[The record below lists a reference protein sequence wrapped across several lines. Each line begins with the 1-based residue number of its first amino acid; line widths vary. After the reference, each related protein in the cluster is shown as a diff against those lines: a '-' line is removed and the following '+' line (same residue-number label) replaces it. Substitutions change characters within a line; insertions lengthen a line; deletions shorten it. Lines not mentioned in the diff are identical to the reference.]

1 MDRAIPEIVNLQCQ
15 LCLNPSPFFLVL
27 TVQTMSWCLRSLST
41 WDKTKIISKYFRM
54 DPRGYLLNFVSTVY
68 ILPILGKSLDSWC
81 SDYWKIHFSV
91 KYIYAYQAKLSPRF
105 LSSAPKQ
112 WEVIY
117 YPEALFFRKY
127 SPLPS
132 RRGWGPYEKV
142 NNLLLLSEV
151 YSELCQTCRIEL
163 FAKILNDFEPLPIFA
178 KLHLKNLA
186 GLYISSEVVGN
197 GFTLNT

>member
-1 MDRAIPEIVNLQCQ
+1 M
-15 LCLNPSPFFLVL
+15 LC
-27 TVQTMSWCLRSLST
+27 
-41 WDKTKIISKYFRM
+41 
-54 DPRGYLLNFVSTVY
+54 
-68 ILPILGKSLDSWC
+68 
-81 SDYWKIHFSV
+81 HFSV

-112 WEVIY
+112 WEVIH

-142 NNLLLLSEV
+142 NKFLLLSEV

-163 FAKILNDFEPLPIFA
+163 FAKILNDFESLPTFA

-186 GLYISSEVVGN
+186 GLYICFWSSWKWIHLEQLIKKLKNFYIFGP
-197 GFTLNT
+197 LNEKI